1 VRFQLSDFENTSV
14 AKAVPGSGLSGT
26 VVRRLALTDWGDNWL
41 LLQLDNPFEYHG
53 QTQQQVL
60 IRSRL
65 LNYELGRDPRT
76 SVFMLL
82 VPNSAVL
89 DKPTHSSH
97 DFEHVTWANAN
108 ALPVS

>member
-1 VRFQLSDFENTSV
+1 VRFRLSDFENASV
-14 AKAVPGSGLSGT
+14 AKAVPHNGLCGT

-41 LLQLDNPFEYHG
+41 LLQLDSPFEYHG

-65 LNYELGRDPRT
+65 LHYELGRDPQT

-82 VPNSAVL
+82 LPNATAL
-89 DKPTHSSH
+89 DKPTHSSQ
-97 DFEHVTWANAN
+97 DFEHVSWATAN